1 MKTFEIITE
10 KLKSANFPFEEVT
23 FKDVVVSAR
32 TSDTSVDNNYD
43 PQSAIKTLVVKSN
56 QGMFAVIAR
65 GNSFVDKHKL
75 KDIIGKWSV
84 VSGDVLQ
91 SELGYIPGCVCPLDV
106 DVPLLLDQSALE
118 LEIWSIGV
126 GAVDKGINVKKEDA
140 LQYIKDY
147 KVVDVSSN
155 EGR

>member
-1 MKTFEIITE
+1 
-10 KLKSANFPFEEVT
+10 
-23 FKDVVVSAR
+23 
-32 TSDTSVDNNYD
+32 
-43 PQSAIKTLVVKSN
+43 
-56 QGMFAVIAR
+56 MFAVIAR